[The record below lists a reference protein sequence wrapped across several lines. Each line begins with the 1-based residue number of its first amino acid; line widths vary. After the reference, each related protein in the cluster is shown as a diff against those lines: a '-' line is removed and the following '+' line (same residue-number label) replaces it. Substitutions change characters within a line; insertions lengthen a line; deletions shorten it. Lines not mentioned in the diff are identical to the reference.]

1 MPVPSEGVGCLLSES
16 AGPPRRTI
24 TVCGT
29 VGNLL
34 LSESDLFFLRSAS
47 LRRMLLVLLVETVS
61 DAAGLVGRLLCIF
74 FLVGLSFGVVLPCFT
89 HVLILLLPGLWLS
102 WVMF

>member
-29 VGNLL
+29 ELVVWPRTMNLC
-34 LSESDLFFLRSAS
+34 
-47 LRRMLLVLLVETVS
+47 
-61 DAAGLVGRLLCIF
+61 GGRLQGRVKIGSISHLNEEA
-74 FLVGLSFGVVLPCFT
+74 SVLRISNDAESSQFCFE
-89 HVLILLLPGLWLS
+89 LLHG
-102 WVMF
+102 